1 MSRLLS
7 DLESIL
13 QGLSAEHRKLAAH
26 LEAHHAAMKAFD
38 LKAMEDLASLQ
49 EATRQR
55 IATWDTRRK
64 AAVAHL
70 ARSIRP
76 TPNPDDLTL
85 RRLAE
90 LFPQRRDALLKLR
103 QELKDAADAVA
114 ARSRVA
120 GRVAAAVLGH
130 LNTAVRLLAGAVEKA
145 GVYTKHGTPHV
156 SRRIGVMEAV
166 G

>member
-7 DLESIL
+7 DLESVL
-13 QGLSAEHRKLAAH
+13 QGMAAEHRKLAAH

-38 LKAMEDLASLQ
+38 VKAIEDLAKLQ
-49 EATRQR
+49 DATRQR
-55 IATWDTRRK
+55 IAAWETRRK
-64 AAVAHL
+64 AAVVHL

-76 TPNPDDLTL
+76 SPSPDDLTL

-103 QELKDAADAVA
+103 QELKDATDAVA

-120 GRVAAAVLGH
+120 GKVAAAVLGH
-130 LNTAVRLLAGAVEKA
+130 LNTAVRLLAGAIEKA
-145 GVYTKHGTPHV
+145 GVYTRQGTPHV

>member
-13 QGLSAEHRKLAAH
+13 HGLAAEHRKLAGH

-38 LKAMEDLASLQ
+38 LKAMEDLATLQ
-49 EATRQR
+49 EATRLR
-55 IATWDTRRK
+55 IAAWDTRRK
-64 AAVAHL
+64 AAVNQL

-76 TPNPDDLTL
+76 SPTPEELTL

-103 QELKDAADAVA
+103 QELKDASDAVA
-114 ARSRVA
+114 ARTRVA

-130 LNTAVRLLAGAVEKA
+130 LNTAVRLLAGAIEKA

>member
-13 QGLSAEHRKLAAH
+13 QGLGDEHRKLAGQ
-26 LEAHHAAMKAFD
+26 LDAHHGAMKALD
-38 LKAMEDLASLQ
+38 LRAMEDLAKLQ

-55 IATWDTRRK
+55 IVAWDARRK

-76 TPNPDDLTL
+76 TPNPEDLTL

-90 LFPQRRDALLKLR
+90 LFPQRRDALMNLR
-103 QELKDAADAVA
+103 QELKDASDAVA
-114 ARSRVA
+114 ARTRVA

>member
-7 DLESIL
+7 DLESVL
-13 QGLSAEHRKLAAH
+13 QGLAAEHLMLAGH
-26 LEAHHAAMKAFD
+26 LDAHHRAMKALD
-38 LKAMEDLASLQ
+38 LKAMEDLTKVQ

-55 IATWDTRRK
+55 IAAWDARRK

-76 TPNPDDLTL
+76 APNPEDLTL

-90 LFPQRRDALLKLR
+90 LFPQRRDALLRLR
-103 QELKDAADAVA
+103 QELKAASDAVA

-120 GRVAAAVLGH
+120 GKVAAAVLGH
-130 LNTAVRLLAGAVEKA
+130 LNTAVR
-145 GVYTKHGTPHV
+145 
-156 SRRIGVMEAV
+156 
-166 G
+166 

>member
-7 DLESIL
+7 DLESVL
-13 QGLSAEHRKLAAH
+13 QGLAEEHRKLAGH
-26 LEAHHAAMKAFD
+26 LDAHHRAMKALD
-38 LKAMEDLASLQ
+38 LKAMEGLANLQ

-55 IATWDTRRK
+55 IAAWDTRRK
-64 AAVAHL
+64 AAVVHL

-76 TPNPDDLTL
+76 APSPDDLTL

-90 LFPQRRDALLKLR
+90 LFPQRREALLKLR
-103 QELKDAADAVA
+103 QELKDASDAVTT
-114 ARSRVA
+114 RTRVA
-120 GRVAAAVLGH
+120 GKVAAAVLGH

-145 GVYTKHGTPHV
+145 GVYTKHGMPHV

>member
-7 DLESIL
+7 DLEAVL
-13 QGLSAEHRKLAAH
+13 QGLRDEHRALAGQ
-26 LEAHHAAMKAFD
+26 LDAHHRAMKAFD
-38 LKAMEDLASLQ
+38 LKSMEDLAKVQ

-55 IATWDTRRK
+55 VAAWDARRK
-64 AAVAHL
+64 AAVVHL

-85 RRLAE
+85 RRLAD
-90 LFPQRRDALLKLR
+90 LFPQRREALLKLR
-103 QELKDAADAVA
+103 QELKDASDAVA
-114 ARSRVA
+114 ARTRVA
-120 GRVAAAVLGH
+120 GRVAVAVLGH